1 MLPMSKQLRF
11 LATALLHRI
20 SCRAMKVKP
29 YVPDFKLALERFYI
43 HAGRSDMLDELE
55 HSLGLSA

>member
-1 MLPMSKQLRF
+1 
-11 LATALLHRI
+11 
-20 SCRAMKVKP
+20 MKVKP